1 PRPAG
6 GARRGVDGEPP
17 PASMTVR
24 GTLGLA
30 LLLLALVL
38 YLVETRPAPAPTPSA
53 LLPPSLAEATRVEI
67 VEHDRPLA
75 VEAHNGQFDEAA
87 AGLLRALESLRVLA
101 VIASHPED
109 PGMYGCGAAAVR
121 LRVLADERTLVAVEL
136 GDANPAGTGVYVR
149 RE

>member
-1 PRPAG
+1 
-6 GARRGVDGEPP
+6 
-17 PASMTVR
+17 
-24 GTLGLA
+24 
-30 LLLLALVL
+30 
-38 YLVETRPAPAPTPSA
+38 SA
-53 LLPPSLAEATRVEI
+53 LLAPSLAEATRVEI
-67 VEHDRPLA
+67 VEHDRTLA

-121 LRVLADERTLVAVEL
+121 LRVLADERTRVAVEL

-149 RE
+149 REGDPAVLLVGALLRWELEKVVRARSAP